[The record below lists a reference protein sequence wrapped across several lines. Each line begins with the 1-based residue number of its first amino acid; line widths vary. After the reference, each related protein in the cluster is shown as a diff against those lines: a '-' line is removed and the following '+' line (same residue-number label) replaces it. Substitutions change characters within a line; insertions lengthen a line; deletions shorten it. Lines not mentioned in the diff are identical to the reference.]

1 MFPLSLGNRKPQ
13 MPFQPVH
20 DLDDVLEKLRKEFVV
35 DAGDILDRL
44 FSQLGDVERGVDPD
58 PEETLKTLRREAHT
72 FKGQGSSFDFSSI
85 SMIAHRLEGYL
96 EGVTEIEPHH
106 IGDAQRFISAMSNI
120 LEEGVDPGAEA
131 CSGILRGLPAKGA
144 SKADFMPSHN
154 YEVLVIVPNSVLLH
168 AIEQVLNSRG
178 LRVVTLRTPTS
189 AFETAILCK
198 PDLIIASAV
207 MKGLSGIDLACA
219 FSAMAPTR
227 DIPFALLTSFDR
239 NSSELRA
246 LPEECPTIRHDQDI
260 DGQVSAVLDRLSAH

>member
-1 MFPLSLGNRKPQ
+1 

-20 DLDDVLEKLRKEFVV
+20 DLDDVLEKLREEFVV

-44 FSQLGDVERGVDPD
+44 FSQLGDVERGADPA
-58 PEETLKTLRREAHT
+58 PQETLKTLRREAHT
-72 FKGQGSSFDFSSI
+72 FKGQGSSFDLPSI

-96 EGVTEIEPHH
+96 EGV
-106 IGDAQRFISAMSNI
+106 I
-120 LEEGVDPGAEA
+120 LEEGVDPGTEA

-144 SKADFMPSHN
+144 SKADFMPSHD

-189 AFETAILCK
+189 AFETAVLCK

-239 NSSELRA
+239 DSSELRA